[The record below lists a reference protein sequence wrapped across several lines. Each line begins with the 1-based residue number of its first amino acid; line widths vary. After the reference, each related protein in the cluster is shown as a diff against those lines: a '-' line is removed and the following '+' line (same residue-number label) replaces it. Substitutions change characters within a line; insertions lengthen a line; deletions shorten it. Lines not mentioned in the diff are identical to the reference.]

1 MLVASGD
8 RRHDFT
14 TPCFGRP
21 APVIYMACKMSSWDL
36 LGIDAYAEDDLG
48 YAPS

>member
-1 MLVASGD
+1 MVPSSPGIQNQNFPHQPAQPASPA
-8 RRHDFT
+8 RR
-14 TPCFGRP
+14 
-21 APVIYMACKMSSWDL
+21 ASSCEL